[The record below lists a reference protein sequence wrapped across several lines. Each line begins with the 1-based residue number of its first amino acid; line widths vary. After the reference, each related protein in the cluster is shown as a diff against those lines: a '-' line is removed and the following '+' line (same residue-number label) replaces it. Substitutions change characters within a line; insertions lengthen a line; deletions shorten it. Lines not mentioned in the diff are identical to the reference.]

1 MADEAL
7 SRSLRR
13 ARDQFLSSRDIP
25 SSVRADIAASWRRSA
40 LHGLAP
46 DRLAALYDGE
56 LVDLAG
62 RFAVSA
68 RPVAERLG
76 DDLAGT
82 GVTLLLADEQARLI
96 DRRFSDAGLRARLDN
111 SLVAPGFRHGE
122 QHVGTNAIGTSLQQ
136 RSPAVVTGTEHF
148 AEAYTTLAC
157 AAAPVTDA
165 RSGQIVGAVGLTC
178 PAEIASTLM
187 LPFVKRAAFA
197 IEQRLVAGSA
207 TADHALLRRFLQA
220 RRRAKGPLVSVNQ
233 HVMHTNTAAARIVNP
248 ADQEILWTWACH
260 AVAGQAQAE
269 SELYLA
275 SGLAVVARAR
285 PVHDGGV
292 LAGALVRMEPQNPVA
307 PQPVSPAGVP
317 RQAGVATLGWDSLTE
332 TERSVAEIIAEGAT
346 NRDAA
351 ARLFLSPH
359 TIDYHLRQIFR
370 KLAIGS
376 RVELTR
382 FVVQH
387 AGSGGDAR
395 LAGDRRPAPAAIR
408 RPNASAAQI
417 TPGELRNGR
426 RWPTV
431 SRHEDHDL
439 PGPDGP
445 QRERARHHRAMCG
458 VRPRVSGGRRRAPAC
473 LRPARDGGPGADRTG
488 RRKRR
493 GLAGRAVIDAA
504 RR

>member
-1 MADEAL
+1 MHQAIGGRSVIADEAL
-7 SRSLRR
+7 SRALRS
-13 ARDQFLSSRDIP
+13 ARDQFVASRDIP

-46 DRLAALYDGE
+46 DRLAALYDGD
-56 LVDLAG
+56 LVDLTG

-68 RPVAERLG
+68 RPVADRLG
-76 DDLAGT
+76 DDLADT

-96 DRRFSDAGLRARLDN
+96 DRRVSDAGLRARLDT

-136 RSPAVVTGTEHF
+136 RSPAVVTGAEHF
-148 AEAYTTLAC
+148 ADTFSALAC
-157 AAAPVTDA
+157 AAAPVIDA
-165 RSGQIVGAVGLTC
+165 RSGQIVGAIGLTC
-178 PAEIASTLM
+178 PAEIASALM

-197 IEQRLVAGSA
+197 IEQRLVAGGA
-207 TADHALLRRFLQA
+207 TADYALLRRFLQA
-220 RRRAKGPLVSVNQ
+220 RRRAKGPLVSINQ

-260 AVAGQAQAE
+260 AVAGQEQAE

-275 SGLAVVARAR
+275 SGLPVLARAR
-285 PVHDGGV
+285 PVPEGGV
-292 LAGALVRMEPQNPVA
+292 LAGALVRMEPQIPVVPPA
-307 PQPVSPAGVP
+307 LSPARVRRQAGVLRQADVP
-317 RQAGVATLGWDSLTE
+317 RQASGARQASDATRGWAGLTE
-332 TERSVAEIIAEGAT
+332 TERCVAEIIAEGLT

-387 AGSGGDAR
+387 AESGNDEG
-395 LAGDRRPAPAAIR
+395 LAAERQPAPAAIR
-408 RPNASAAQI
+408 RPATGAARI
-417 TPGELRNGR
+417 APGGLRNGG

-431 SRHEDHDL
+431 SRHENNDL
-439 PGPDGP
+439 PGADGT
-445 QRERARHHRAMCG
+445 QRERARHHHAVRG
-458 VRPRVSGGRRRAPAC
+458 VCPRVSGGRRRAP
-473 LRPARDGGPGADRTG
+473 
-488 RRKRR
+488 
-493 GLAGRAVIDAA
+493 
-504 RR
+504 

>member
-1 MADEAL
+1 M
-7 SRSLRR
+7 
-13 ARDQFLSSRDIP
+13 
-25 SSVRADIAASWRRSA
+25 
-40 LHGLAP
+40 
-46 DRLAALYDGE
+46 
-56 LVDLAG
+56 
-62 RFAVSA
+62 
-68 RPVAERLG
+68 
-76 DDLAGT
+76 
-82 GVTLLLADEQARLI
+82 
-96 DRRFSDAGLRARLDN
+96 
-111 SLVAPGFRHGE
+111 
-122 QHVGTNAIGTSLQQ
+122 
-136 RSPAVVTGTEHF
+136 
-148 AEAYTTLAC
+148 
-157 AAAPVTDA
+157 
-165 RSGQIVGAVGLTC
+165 GAVGLTC
-178 PAEIASTLM
+178 QAEIASTLM

-197 IEQRLVAGSA
+197 IEQRLVAASA

-395 LAGDRRPAPAAIR
+395 LAGTAGPRPRRSADRTQAQRRLRPVSCVTAADGRQSVGMKTMTFQVRTGRSESVHDITAR
-408 RPNASAAQI
+408 CAEFARASAA
-417 TPGELRNGR
+417 GG
-426 RWPTV
+426 
-431 SRHEDHDL
+431 
-439 PGPDGP
+439 DGLLHVFVP
-445 QRERARHHRAMCG
+445 HATA
-458 VRPRVSGGRRRAPAC
+458 
-473 LRPARDGGPGADRTG
+473 
-488 RRKRR
+488 
-493 GLAGRAVIDAA
+493 GLALIELGAGSDADLLAALSSMLRAT
-504 RR
+504 RQECPGGSPSTSSKGSPSPCRWSSSR

>member
-1 MADEAL
+1 VADEAL

-40 LHGLAP
+40 RHGLAP
-46 DRLAALYDGE
+46 DRLAAHYDGE
-56 LVDLAG
+56 LVDLTG

-76 DDLAGT
+76 EDLAGT

-96 DRRFSDAGLRARLDN
+96 DRRVSDAGLRARLDT

-148 AEAYTTLAC
+148 AETYTTLAC

-165 RSGQIVGAVGLTC
+165 RSGAIVGAVGLTC
-178 PAEIASTLM
+178 PAEIANTLM

-292 LAGALVRMEPQNPVA
+292 LAGALVRMEPRSPVA
-307 PQPVSPAGVP
+307 APAVSPAGVSP
-317 RQAGVATLGWDSLTE
+317 AGVRRQANVAALGWASLTE

-376 RVELTR
+376 RVELAR

-387 AGSGGDAR
+387 AESGGDA
-395 LAGDRRPAPAAIR
+395 G
-408 RPNASAAQI
+408 
-417 TPGELRNGR
+417 
-426 RWPTV
+426 
-431 SRHEDHDL
+431 
-439 PGPDGP
+439 
-445 QRERARHHRAMCG
+445 
-458 VRPRVSGGRRRAPAC
+458 
-473 LRPARDGGPGADRTG
+473 
-488 RRKRR
+488 
-493 GLAGRAVIDAA
+493 
-504 RR
+504 

>member
-7 SRSLRR
+7 SRALRR

-46 DRLAALYDGE
+46 DRLAALYDGD
-56 LVDLAG
+56 LVDLTG

-68 RPVAERLG
+68 RPVADRLG
-76 DDLAGT
+76 DDLADT
-82 GVTLLLADEQARLI
+82 GVTLLLADDQARLI
-96 DRRFSDAGLRARLDN
+96 DRRVSDAGLRARLDT
-111 SLVAPGFRHGE
+111 SLVAPGFRCDE

-148 AEAYTTLAC
+148 ADTFSTLAC
-157 AAAPVTDA
+157 AAAPVIDA
-165 RSGQIVGAVGLTC
+165 RSGQIVGAIGLTC
-178 PAEIASTLM
+178 PAEISSALM

-248 ADQEILWTWACH
+248 ADQEILWTWARH

-275 SGLAVVARAR
+275 SGLPVLARAR
-285 PVHDGGV
+285 PVHEGGV
-292 LAGALVRMEPQNPVA
+292 LAGALVRMEPQIPVVPPA
-307 PQPVSPAGVP
+307 VSPAGIP
-317 RQAGVATLGWDSLTE
+317 RQASGASRASGATLGWASLTQ

-370 KLAIGS
+370 KLTIGS

-382 FVVQH
+382 FVVQQ
-387 AGSGGDAR
+387 AGSGSDEG
-395 LAGDRRPAPAAIR
+395 LAADRQPASIRRPATGAARI
-408 RPNASAAQI
+408 S
-417 TPGELRNGR
+417 PGGLRNGD

-431 SRHEDHDL
+431 SRHENHDL
-439 PGPDGP
+439 PGADGT
-445 QRERARHHRAMCG
+445 QRERARHHRAVRG
-458 VRPRVSGGRRRAPAC
+458 VCPRVSSGRRRAPAC
-473 LRPARDGGPGADRTG
+473 LRPPRDSGHSADRAW
-488 RRKRR
+488 RR
-493 GLAGRAVIDAA
+493 
-504 RR
+504 